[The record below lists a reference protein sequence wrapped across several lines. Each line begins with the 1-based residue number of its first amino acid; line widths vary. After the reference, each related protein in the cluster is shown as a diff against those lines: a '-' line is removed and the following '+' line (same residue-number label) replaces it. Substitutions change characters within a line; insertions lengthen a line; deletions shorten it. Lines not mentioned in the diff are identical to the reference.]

1 MTLAGINDVTDG
13 TEAEEDAAPAVLD
26 ALSKFGAT
34 DAGFS
39 EDVLGSAGDAG
50 MGSSEPNGALGEV
63 APDVGLSEDVPGSA
77 GEAGMGS
84 SEAAHKITSS
94 A

>member
-1 MTLAGINDVTDG
+1 M
-13 TEAEEDAAPAVLD
+13 LD

-63 APDVGLSEDVPGSA
+63 SPDVGLSEDVPGST
-77 GEAGMGS
+77 GEADMGS

>member
-1 MTLAGINDVTDG
+1 M
-13 TEAEEDAAPAVLD
+13 LD
-26 ALSKFGAT
+26 ALSTFCAIN
-34 DAGFS
+34 AGIC

-63 APDVGLSEDVPGSA
+63 APDVGSSEDVPGSA